1 MVTRH
6 NRLQDVFV
14 ESCRRACV
22 GVQVEVGS
30 GYGLHEHN
38 KRPADVL
45 AADWMLGKPA
55 AFDFTVISLLVSIS
69 LSEVSATAGSAAFAA
84 EECKQ

>member
-1 MVTRH
+1 MVTCH
-6 NRLQDVFV
+6 NRLRGVFV

-30 GYGLHEHN
+30 GYGIHEHN

-45 AADWMLGKPA
+45 AANWMLGELA
-55 AFDFTVISLLVSIS
+55 AFDFTVAS
-69 LSEVSATAGSAAFAA
+69 F
-84 EECKQ
+84 